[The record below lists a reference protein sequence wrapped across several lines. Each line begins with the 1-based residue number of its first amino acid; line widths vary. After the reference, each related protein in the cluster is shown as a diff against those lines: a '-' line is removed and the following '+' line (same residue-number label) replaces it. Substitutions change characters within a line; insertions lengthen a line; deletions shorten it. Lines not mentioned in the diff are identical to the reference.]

1 MTAKSIKIK
10 KNKIISN
17 KKGDILKF
25 IDKKTKGFKGFG
37 EIYFSEIKKNKTK
50 GWNLHRKFYS
60 ILTVP
65 YGEVEFNIIDPNNK
79 KKKPKKIFL
88 GRKKN
93 LSLFVPP
100 GIWYS
105 FKSKAKISL
114 VVNVL
119 NNIHIKNETSKSEI
133 IRGIKIKN

>member
-1 MTAKSIKIK
+1 MTVKSIGIK

-25 IDKKTKGFKGFG
+25 VDKKTKGFKGFG

-65 YGEVEFNIIDPNNK
+65 YGKVEFNLIDPKNK
-79 KKKPKKIFL
+79 KTKPKKIFL
-88 GRKKN
+88 GRKK
-93 LSLFVPP
+93 SFFVCATR
-100 GIWYS
+100 IWYS
-105 FKSKAKISL
+105 FKSKTKISL
-114 VVNVL
+114 VVNIL
-119 NNIHIKNETSKSEI
+119 NNVHSQNETSKAEI
-133 IRGIKIKN
+133 VNGIKIKN